1 MSVPLD
7 EKQRA
12 FLEKNRAASMITLR
26 PDGTPHAVRVGV
38 GLVDGTLWSS
48 GTQTRKRTAYLRR
61 DPRATLFV
69 FEAQWQWLSL
79 ECRVRFLEGPDAPEL
94 NLRFFKLMQPR
105 ASGRLSWFGR
115 DVNEDEFL
123 QIMRDEQRLI
133 YEFDV
138 QRAYGMFGEMPGA
151 S

>member
-1 MSVPLD
+1 MSIELD
-7 EKQRA
+7 AKQRA
-12 FLEKNRAASMITLR
+12 FLEKNRSAAMTTLR

-38 GLVDGTLWSS
+38 ALVEGRLWSS
-48 GTQTRKRTAYLRR
+48 GTQKRTRTAHLRR
-61 DPRATLFV
+61 DSRATLFV
-69 FEAQWQWLSL
+69 FDAQWQWLTL
-79 ECRVRFLEGPDAPEL
+79 ECQVRFLEGADAPEL
-94 NLRFFKLMQPR
+94 NLRFFKLIQQS

-115 DVNEDEFL
+115 DVSEEEFL